1 MRLMRMR
8 SKIILERERERER
21 EREIDG
27 VQNLSQG
34 WQNFLFYNVIS
45 KLFNKDTFMKGFI
58 K

>member
-1 MRLMRMR
+1 MR
-8 SKIILERERERER
+8 SKIILERERKRERER